1 MDESS
6 QLSIPT
12 NFETLKAVNVKD
24 VLSVYFESES
34 CQSLLRDERS
44 SLEVMKAIPL
54 ENWTELTEDV
64 IDSIKKAMEPWK
76 SEKTGRNLKITK
88 VSLSKRS
95 NHFASTVMEAQKK
108 FAKKNCKYFEGEEK
122 REYLLKNHSIA
133 IALMHAIRFTRY
145 VKYEMKYEISIGKKK
160 VKDIVNTAF
169 TSRIETI
176 EKEFS
181 DERTKEALY
190 YIAGWLLHAIN
201 QASKR
206 RRKELGKI
214 LESIVIQ
221 GNETDKKKAKKE
233 LPALKIEKCE
243 QLDGLKYSSQSF
255 FNFVMRMEY
264 VFVNLLTPELLVMN
278 GSGLI
283 DMVFVQLASDD
294 NALKILYQFIGD
306 EYNEPSENEHT
317 VKEALQFISQTYCR
331 MRGKDFCRRLMAIDT
346 NSLSRNRR
354 DTLATL
360 SSSKTYATNKD
371 DADDLVTA
379 AKFQAAA
386 NNAAEFDDD
395 YNANDDENLFDT

>member
-1 MDESS
+1 MD
-6 QLSIPT
+6 LSIPT
-12 NFETLKAVNVKD
+12 NFETLKTVNVKD
-24 VLSVYFESES
+24 VLSVYFSSEA
-34 CQSLLRDERS
+34 CQSLLIDERS
-44 SLEVMKAIPL
+44 SLEVIKAIPF
-54 ENWTELTEDV
+54 ENWKELAEDV
-64 IDSIKKAMEPWK
+64 IESIKKVMAPWK

-95 NHFASTVMEAQKK
+95 NLFASTVMEAQKK
-108 FAKKNCKYFEGEEK
+108 FAKKNWKYFDGEEK
-122 REYLLKNHSIA
+122 RENLLKNHSTA

-169 TSRIETI
+169 ASNIETI

-181 DERTKEALY
+181 DKRTKEALY

-206 RRKELGKI
+206 RRKELGKV
-214 LESIVIQ
+214 LESIVIYS
-221 GNETDKKKAKKE
+221 NETDKEKARKE

-243 QLDGLKYSSQSF
+243 KLDGLKYSNQSF
-255 FNFVMRMEY
+255 FNFIMRMEY

-283 DMVFVQLASDD
+283 NSIFVELASDS
-294 NALKILYQFIGD
+294 NAMKNLFQFVGD
-306 EYNEPSENEHT
+306 EYNVSDVND
-317 VKEALQFISQTYCR
+317 ALKFISQTYCR

-346 NSLSRNRR
+346 KSLSRNRR

-360 SSSKTYATNKD
+360 SSSKTYTKNND
-371 DADDLVTA
+371 DADDLVIA

>member
-54 ENWTELTEDV
+54 ENWKELTEDV

-95 NHFASTVMEAQKK
+95 NHFASTVLEAQKK
-108 FAKKNCKYFEGEEK
+108 FAKTNWKYFDGEEK
-122 REYLLKNHSIA
+122 RENLLKNHSIA

-160 VKDIVNTAF
+160 VRDIVNTAF
-169 TSRIETI
+169 TSRMETI

-181 DERTKEALY
+181 DKRTKEALY

-206 RRKELGKI
+206 RRKELGRI

-221 GNETDKKKAKKE
+221 GNETNKEKARKE
-233 LPALKIEKCE
+233 LPAMKIEKCE

-255 FNFVMRMEY
+255 FDFVMRMEY

-283 DMVFVQLASDD
+283 DMVFVELASDN
-294 NALKILYQFIGD
+294 NAMKILYQFTGD
-306 EYNEPSENEHT
+306 EYEERDIND
-317 VKEALQFISQTYCR
+317 ALKFISQTYCR

-371 DADDLVTA
+371 DADNLVTA

-395 YNANDDENLFDT
+395 YNSNDDENLFDT